1 MENNDT
7 SGIMSEDEVDDLIE
21 KKGMGGLNEEEM
33 NDLIATMEDLFN
45 AMDWDKVKPGM
56 YLEHGILD
64 AEDEEEDTQQ

>member
-33 NDLIATMEDLFN
+33 NNLKDTIEDLF
-45 AMDWDKVKPGM
+45 MSIDWGKV
-56 YLEHGILD
+56 
-64 AEDEEEDTQQ
+64 AEDEEEDTQ

>member
-45 AMDWDKVKPGM
+45 VMDWDKVKPGM
-56 YLEHGILD
+56 YLEHGMLD
-64 AEDEEEDTQQ
+64 AEDEEEDTQS

>member
-7 SGIMSEDEVDDLIE
+7 SGIIHCHVDDLIE

-45 AMDWDKVKPGM
+45 AIDWITV
-56 YLEHGILD
+56 

>member
-45 AMDWDKVKPGM
+45 AIDWITV
-56 YLEHGILD
+56 